1 MEILFEDGRNIC
13 HHKIRVHGYDDVWVG
28 KYNPETHGIQRG
40 LKTYSSLCDFANCHY
55 QEVFPQSSAIVSGW
69 EEVHVKLR
77 GRQVWVQSKLLAK
90 QLRRRYIV

>member
-1 MEILFEDGRNIC
+1 MEMLFEDGRNIC

-28 KYNPETHGIQRG
+28 KYNHEAHGIQRG
-40 LKTYSSLCDFANCHY
+40 LKIYGSLCEFANCHY
-55 QEVFPQSSAIVSGW
+55 QEVFPQSSAIINGW